1 MPIRCNE
8 LPINFYHTSCTI
20 DTSQASWDYVVASG
34 PYAYIEFMGL
44 CIGPYAYIE
53 FMGLCSGP
61 HV

>member
-1 MPIRCNE
+1 MPIRCDE

-44 CIGPYAYIE
+44 C
-53 FMGLCSGP
+53 SGP